1 MTNPVKLDDSQLQK
15 LITLFSV
22 AVACQVIYI
31 QHGWI
36 NDDSVLYFEIARL
49 FSIGEWKE
57 GIALFS
63 WPLYPA
69 LISIVH
75 QVTSL
80 SIQTSAQVL
89 DVLFFAIT
97 SFSFIHLIRLAGG
110 HKTTLLCGA
119 FLLFSSPYIVGDVL
133 PMLLRDQGFW
143 AAFTSSLVFFIRFYR
158 EYSWRYAILW
168 QLCAITAV
176 LFRIEAITYLAGLPL
191 LLLFQ
196 QPLAV
201 KQRLIHLTR
210 ATIIPSA
217 SLLLIICALLFMPS
231 MRLDKLGRLQEV
243 FTIFPRLAT
252 EVSQLFMFKAE
263 IMNQQILGS
272 LLDDYGLIGLIVTLV
287 TIIILKVISLVSLP
301 VAAIFALNRQSAA
314 ITSPPAM
321 QKDAR
326 SILLFALI
334 LALLNAVVIISTV
347 FVLSGRYIVAIG
359 LIALLFAAFHLESL
373 IKTVRDIAGYSNW
386 KKIVLGFILA
396 LLALLFVRNL
406 LPKHAGYNF
415 EQDAVAY
422 AKQHDIPNSSI
433 FFVTPRS
440 RYYADAPYTGRG
452 HNYWD
457 YTVKA
462 IEQGSIYQFDYL
474 MLNVDV
480 DRDYP
485 AKEKLLKEKLPQY
498 QLIEEF
504 YGLRKKKKVMFF
516 KKMS

>member
-1 MTNPVKLDDSQLQK
+1 MIKPVKLDDSQLQK

-57 GIALFS
+57 GIALYS
-63 WPLYPA
+63 WPFYPA
-69 LISIVH
+69 LVSVVH

-80 SIQTSAQVL
+80 SIQTAAQAL
-89 DVLFFAIT
+89 DILFFAIT

-158 EYSWRYAILW
+158 EHTWKYALLW

-196 QPLAV
+196 QPFTK
-201 KQRLIHLTR
+201 KQRLIHLIRT
-210 ATIIPSA
+210 TIIPST
-217 SLLLIICALLFMPS
+217 SLIFIICTFLFMPS
-231 MRLDKLGRLQEV
+231 MRLDKLGRLQEI
-243 FTIFPRLAT
+243 FTILPKLAT
-252 EVSQLFMFKAE
+252 DVSQQLMLKAE
-263 IMNQQILGS
+263 IMNQQVLGNF
-272 LLDDYGLIGLIVTLV
+272 LDDYGLVGLIVTLI
-287 TIIILKVISLVSLP
+287 TIVIFKTISLISLP
-301 VAAIFALNRQSAA
+301 VAAIFALNRPSSP
-314 ITSPPAM
+314 ITYPPVM

-326 SILLFALI
+326 SILLFTLV
-334 LALLNAVVIISTV
+334 LALLNAAVILSTV

-359 LIALLFAAFHLESL
+359 LIAFLFAAFHLESL
-373 IKTVRDIAGYSNW
+373 ISTVRDVADYSNW
-386 KKIVLGFILA
+386 KKIGLGLILV
-396 LLALLFVRNL
+396 LLALLFVKNI
-406 LPKHAGYNF
+406 LPKHTGYNF

-422 AKQHDIPNSSI
+422 ARQHDIPNSSI

-440 RYYADAPYTGRG
+440 RYYAEAPYAGRG

-457 YTVKA
+457 YTVQA
-462 IEQGSIYQFDYL
+462 IEKGSIYQFDYL

-498 QLIEEF
+498 QLVQEF
-504 YGLRKKKKVMFF
+504 YGLRKKKKVIFF
-516 KKMS
+516 KKMY